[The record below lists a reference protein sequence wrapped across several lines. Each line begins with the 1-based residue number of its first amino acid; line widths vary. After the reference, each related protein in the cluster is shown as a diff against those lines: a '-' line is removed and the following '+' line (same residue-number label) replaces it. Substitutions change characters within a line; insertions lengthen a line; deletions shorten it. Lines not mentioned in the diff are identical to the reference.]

1 MGKIDGFLT
10 FDRKVSAT
18 VPPRERI
25 ANYHE
30 FHKALPLKEQQLQG
44 GRCMNCGVP
53 FCQSGYLFGGMVSG
67 CPLHNMIPEW
77 NDLIWKGKWELAL
90 RRLLSTNR
98 FPEFTGRVC
107 PAPCEAACTCV
118 YRSLRFRSVRMSNR
132 SSKLLIATAGS
143 NRLRHRRELA
153 KKSLSWAADLPDCP
167 PPNG

>member
-10 FDRKVSAT
+10 FDRKVSTT

-25 ANYHE
+25 TNYHE
-30 FHKALPLKEQQLQG
+30 FHKALPPKEQQLQG

-90 RRLLSTNR
+90 RRLISTNR
-98 FPEFTGRVC
+98 FRSL
-107 PAPCEAACTCV
+107 PAGSVRPPVKPPVPAV
-118 YRSLRFRSVRMSNR
+118 YKRLRFRSARMSRR
-132 SSKLLIATAGS
+132 SSRPPIAMVGS
-143 NRLRHRRELA
+143 NRPRRRRARA
-153 KKSLSWAADLPDCP
+153 KKSPSSAAGLPDCP
-167 PPNG
+167 PRNG